1 MSNKTYTEEFMN
13 KLSYGLLSLIAVEPC
28 TGYDLTQRIQLFW
41 NANHSQIYPL
51 LAQLEEKGLVRFTLV
66 PQTDKPDKKVYTITP
81 AGVEVVRQWIT
92 EPTDYPVVRDEFAFK
107 TFSLFLVDKPAV
119 RALLEEKMKHLDE
132 KLARLHKR
140 LQQLSERRKPGD
152 EPYDLAAPMFGAQ
165 ILIEKSIA
173 TKHAERE
180 WCLSVLRRLE
190 EPGQAAL

>member
-1 MSNKTYTEEFMN
+1 MN

-81 AGVEVVRQWIT
+81 EGKDAVRQWIT
-92 EPTDYPVVRDEFAFK
+92 EPTDNPVVRDEFALK
-107 TFSLFLVDKPAV
+107 IFSLFLVDQPAV
-119 RALLEEKMKHLDE
+119 RSLLEEKMQLLDE
-132 KLARLHKR
+132 RLARLHKR
-140 LQQLSERRKPGD
+140 LHQLAERREPD
-152 EPYDLAAPMFGAQ
+152 EELYDMGAPMFGAQ

-190 EPGQAAL
+190 EPGQAALQ

>member
-1 MSNKTYTEEFMN
+1 MN

-81 AGVEVVRQWIT
+81 EGKDAVRHWIF
-92 EPTDYPVVRDEFAFK
+92 EPTDNPVVRDEFALK
-107 TFSLFLVDKPAV
+107 IFSLFLVDKPAV
-119 RALLEEKMKHLDE
+119 RSLLEEKMRLLDE
-132 KLARLHKR
+132 RLARLNKR
-140 LQQLSERRKPGD
+140 LQQLSERREPGD
-152 EPYDLAAPMFGAQ
+152 ELYDLASPMFGAQ

-173 TKHAERE
+173 TKYAERD
-180 WCLSVLRRLE
+180 WCLSTLRKLE
-190 EPGQAAL
+190 EPGAAQH

>member
-1 MSNKTYTEEFMN
+1 MN

-51 LAQLEEKGLVRFTLV
+51 LAQLEEKGYVRFTLV

-81 AGVEVVRQWIT
+81 AGVEAVRQWIA
-92 EPTDYPVVRDEFAFK
+92 EPTDYPVVRDEFALK
-107 TFSLFLVDKPAV
+107 SFSLFLVDKPAV
-119 RALLEEKMKHLDE
+119 RALLEEKMRLLDE
-132 KLARLHKR
+132 KLARLNKR
-140 LQQLSERRKPGD
+140 LQQVGERREPGE
-152 EPYDLAAPMFGAQ
+152 EPYNLASPMFGAQ

-180 WCLSVLRRLE
+180 WCQSILRRLE
-190 EPGQAAL
+190 EPEQAEL

>member
-1 MSNKTYTEEFMN
+1 MN

-81 AGVEVVRQWIT
+81 EGKDAVQQWIT
-92 EPTDYPVVRDEFAFK
+92 EPTDNPVVRDEFALK
-107 TFSLFLVDKPAV
+107 IFSLFLVDKPAV
-119 RALLEEKMKHLDE
+119 RGLLEEKMRLLDDR
-132 KLARLHKR
+132 LARLHKR
-140 LQQLSERRKPGD
+140 LQQLAERREPGA
-152 EPYDLAAPMFGAQ
+152 ELYDLTSPMFGAQ

-180 WCLSVLRRLE
+180 WCLSILQRLE
-190 EPGQAAL
+190 EQGKESL